1 MKFNLIFFFYVC
13 LQSIHVE
20 YQCNLLAKFCCDKY
34 IRWNIINL
42 LINRL
47 NIDVQ
52 VVPNSSSLRS
62 IFYTFHLI
70 DKLLHSIDFHV
81 TTAMTNDTYSLT
93 DLWKINQTTNKSG
106 NETEIMKEMLK
117 KWTDSL
123 EYISAEALRK
133 NVFLLSIRANQCLES
148 LKSITFK

>member
-1 MKFNLIFFFYVC
+1 MYFLYIY

-20 YQCNLLAKFCCDKY
+20 YQCNLLAKFCCNKF
-34 IRWNIINL
+34 IRWNLINL

-70 DKLLHSIDFHV
+70 DKLLHNIDFHV
-81 TTAMTNDTYSLT
+81 TTAMTNDKYSLT
-93 DLWKINQTTNKSG
+93 DLWKINRTNNSE
-106 NETEIMKEMLK
+106 NETEIMKQMLK

-148 LKSITFK
+148 LKSITFE